1 MTYTFDE
8 IVFSDLH
15 KDAYGFRP
23 RGAAAWRVNA
33 AHEFYDATPERKQE
47 IWDLTLVDL
56 DYELEREQAAK
67 AKAVALF
74 ADRLQQTIDIGAG
87 DRITALRWL
96 TEGCDDFEHF
106 VYEQGILFTNYG
118 RDLLA
123 LLRENCR
130 EVNPV

>member
-1 MTYTFDE
+1 MTFTFDE
-8 IVFSDLH
+8 NVFSDLH

-23 RGAAAWRVNA
+23 RG
-33 AHEFYDATPERKQE
+33 HEFHDATPERKQE

-56 DYELEREQAAK
+56 DHELEREQAAD